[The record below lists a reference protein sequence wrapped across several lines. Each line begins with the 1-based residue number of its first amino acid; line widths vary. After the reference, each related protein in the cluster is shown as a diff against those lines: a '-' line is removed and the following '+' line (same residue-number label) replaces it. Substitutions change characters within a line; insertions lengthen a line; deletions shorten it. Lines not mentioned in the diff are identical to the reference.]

1 MYTCKLISYFPNL
14 STKMELD
21 ESTPT
26 SVPNSFVQNIIAEH
40 SGSLEN
46 AVISMIREFLKC
58 LQIQQLMI
66 YKLFTTSV
74 RSDF

>member
-1 MYTCKLISYFPNL
+1 
-14 STKMELD
+14 MELD

-66 YKLFTTSV
+66 YKLFTTFV

>member
-1 MYTCKLISYFPNL
+1 MYSKLISYFPNL

-66 YKLFTTSV
+66 YKLFTTFV

>member
-66 YKLFTTSV
+66 YKLFTTFV

>member
-1 MYTCKLISYFPNL
+1 MYSKLISYFPNL

-40 SGSLEN
+40 SGSLKN

-66 YKLFTTSV
+66 YKLFTTFV